1 MEETEKLNYDKLCK
15 WCGEEL
21 KQPEGTCPKC
31 DIEDNGNK
39 ALGKGRTEIKANN
52 EMLNIFVN
60 RDATAPGSKK
70 EGYDW
75 LITLL
80 LCFFVGFLG
89 VHRFYTGSML
99 LGVGQ
104 LLTFGGCGLWTMV
117 DFALIL
123 MNSYK
128 DGNGRLLVKN
138 GFSKTK

>member
-1 MEETEKLNYDKLCK
+1 MEETEKLDYDKLCK

-21 KQPEGTCPKC
+21 KQPEGICPKC
-31 DIEDNGNK
+31 DVEDNGNK
-39 ALGKGRTEIKANN
+39 AIGKRRSEIKANN
-52 EMLNIFVN
+52 NLLDVIVENAI
-60 RDATAPGSKK
+60 RPKA

-75 LITLL
+75 FITLL

-123 MNSYK
+123 MNTYK

-138 GFSKTK
+138 GFAKTK

>member
-1 MEETEKLNYDKLCK
+1 MEETEKLDYDKLCK

-21 KQPEGTCPKC
+21 KQPEGICPKC
-31 DIEDNGNK
+31 DVGDNGNK
-39 ALGKGRTEIKANN
+39 AIGKRRSEIKANN
-52 EMLNIFVN
+52 DPFNVVVN
-60 RDATAPGSKK
+60 NALGPKG

-75 LITLL
+75 FITLL

-123 MNSYK
+123 MNTYK

-138 GFSKTK
+138 GFAKTK

>member
-1 MEETEKLNYDKLCK
+1 MEETEKLDYDKLCK

-21 KQPEGTCPKC
+21 KQPEGICPKC
-31 DIEDNGNK
+31 DVGDNGNK
-39 ALGKGRTEIKANN
+39 ALKEKRTEIKANN
-52 EMLNIFVN
+52 NLLDVVVENAI
-60 RDATAPGSKK
+60 RPKA

-75 LITLL
+75 FITLL

-89 VHRFYTGSML
+89 VHRFYTGNML
-99 LGVGQ
+99 FGVGQ

-123 MNSYK
+123 MNTYK
-128 DGNGRLLVKN
+128 DGNGRPLVKN

>member
-1 MEETEKLNYDKLCK
+1 MHLD
-15 WCGEEL
+15 L
-21 KQPEGTCPKC
+21 K
-31 DIEDNGNK
+31 
-39 ALGKGRTEIKANN
+39 A
-52 EMLNIFVN
+52 
-60 RDATAPGSKK
+60 

-75 LITLL
+75 FITLL

-123 MNSYK
+123 MNTYK

-138 GFSKTK
+138 GFAKTK

>member
-1 MEETEKLNYDKLCK
+1 MEETEKLDYDKLCK

-21 KQPEGTCPKC
+21 KQPEGICPKC
-31 DIEDNGNK
+31 DVEDNGNK
-39 ALGKGRTEIKANN
+39 AIGKRRSEIKANN
-52 EMLNIFVN
+52 DPFNVVVN
-60 RDATAPGSKK
+60 NALGPKV

-75 LITLL
+75 FITLL

-123 MNSYK
+123 MNTYK

-138 GFSKTK
+138 GFAKTK

>member
-1 MEETEKLNYDKLCK
+1 MEETEKLDYDKLCK

-21 KQPEGTCPKC
+21 KQPEGICPKC
-31 DIEDNGNK
+31 DVEDNGNK
-39 ALGKGRTEIKANN
+39 ALKEKRTEIKANN
-52 EMLNIFVN
+52 NLLDFIVENAI
-60 RDATAPGSKK
+60 RPKA

-75 LITLL
+75 FITLL

-123 MNSYK
+123 MNTYK

-138 GFSKTK
+138 GFAKTK

>member
-1 MEETEKLNYDKLCK
+1 MEETEKLDYEKLCK

-21 KQPEGTCPKC
+21 KQPEGICPKC
-31 DIEDNGNK
+31 DVEDNGNK
-39 ALGKGRTEIKANN
+39 AIGKRRSEIKANN
-52 EMLNIFVN
+52 DPFNVVVN
-60 RDATAPGSKK
+60 NALGPKG

-75 LITLL
+75 FITLL

-123 MNSYK
+123 MNTYK

-138 GFSKTK
+138 GFAKTK

>member
-1 MEETEKLNYDKLCK
+1 MEETEKLDYDKLCK

-21 KQPEGTCPKC
+21 KQPEGICPKC
-31 DIEDNGNK
+31 DVEDNGNK
-39 ALGKGRTEIKANN
+39 AIGKRRSEIKANN
-52 EMLNIFVN
+52 DPFNVVVN
-60 RDATAPGSKK
+60 NALGPKG

-75 LITLL
+75 FITLL

-123 MNSYK
+123 MNTYK

-138 GFSKTK
+138 GFSKT

>member
-1 MEETEKLNYDKLCK
+1 MEETEKLDYEKLCK

-21 KQPEGTCPKC
+21 KQPEGICPKC
-31 DIEDNGNK
+31 DVGDNGNK
-39 ALGKGRTEIKANN
+39 ALKVKRTEIKANN
-52 EMLNIFVN
+52 NLLDVVVENAI
-60 RDATAPGSKK
+60 RPKA

-75 LITLL
+75 FITLL

-99 LGVGQ
+99 IGVGQ

-123 MNSYK
+123 MNTYK

-138 GFSKTK
+138 GFAKTK